1 MYVIGAV
8 VLSTLCV
15 NAGFDLFDT
24 MAICGL
30 YGFVVFRFAKTRPAG
45 RLHIAAS
52 REDGF
57 MAKQKQRL
65 TEKVDP
71 LAGLALIAMCAAP
84 VIWCAHTGTSFDY
97 IMSLALGVVVWVVF
111 LSVGWCLFV
120 AIVVGILGGG
130 GK

>member
-1 MYVIGAV
+1 
-8 VLSTLCV
+8 
-15 NAGFDLFDT
+15 
-24 MAICGL
+24 MAN
-30 YGFVVFRFAKTRPAG
+30 
-45 RLHIAAS
+45 
-52 REDGF
+52 
-57 MAKQKQRL
+57 QKLKL
-65 TEKVDP
+65 TDKVDAFTAWFWIV
-71 LAGLALIAMCAAP
+71 LCAAP